1 MNIELSVID
10 LLLKDIENEQ
20 FFFFFLLIQ
29 LLQGNGR
36 SEF

>member
-10 LLLKDIENEQ
+10 LLLKDIENEH

>member
-20 FFFFFLLIQ
+20 FFFFFVNSIVT
-29 LLQGNGR
+29 R
-36 SEF
+36 KWEI

>member
-20 FFFFFLLIQ
+20 FFFFFFVNSIVT
-29 LLQGNGR
+29 R
-36 SEF
+36 KWEI